1 VPNGLAKLV
10 TEGGLVGAQIKA
22 ALLTIVLSVIATF
35 VITLIVK
42 VVVGLRPTSEDESI
56 GLDLADHGEAGYEH

>member
-1 VPNGLAKLV
+1 VV
-10 TEGGLVGAQIKA
+10 
-22 ALLTIVLSVIATF
+22 ATF

-42 VVVGLRPTSEDESI
+42 VVVGLRPTPEDESI